1 MIHWRRKESQPVA
14 MYERLIDEKDNERCT
29 GERARKGCIP
39 VIVGEEDECSEKFLM
54 QVELLSD
61 PRIAALL
68 EMAAGEFGYRQQGI
82 LRIPC
87 HAEYFQQVV
96 AMVAKHR

>member
-1 MIHWRRKESQPVA
+1 MMHWRRKESQA
-14 MYERLIDEKDNERCT
+14 MCMHERLINEKVDERCT
-29 GERARKGCIP
+29 GERARKGYVA
-39 VIVGEEDECSEKFLM
+39 VIVGVEDECSEKFLM
-54 QVELLSD
+54 QVEFLRD
-61 PRIAALL
+61 PRIAELL

-87 HAEYFQQVV
+87 DAEYFRQVV